1 VFSGYVVRLMSLMA
15 PVSAHERIEVLD
27 VLRGVALLGIL
38 TANMRGFNGPFAAYF
53 DHSLMWTDPVS
64 RAAQGFVDLFVSG
77 KFITLFAFMFG
88 IGFAIQMERAQTRGH
103 ESIRFYVNRLAALL
117 LFGVVH
123 AVFIWWGD
131 ILLPYAVMGF
141 GLLMFREASQAT
153 VLRWAMALYLYPTVV
168 AGQMLAL
175 DLAGLPLPGP
185 EPTTSDELQ
194 RIIGVYASGPYASI
208 VRQNVVEL
216 PFNLIALVFFY
227 PRILGIFLFGLWV
240 WRAGIIR
247 DIASRTAT
255 LRRCQIHGLW
265 VGLAFNAATVAVTE
279 IYHPNPMEP
288 SIPGFVANITGSIGV
303 PAGSLFYASTLMLLW
318 QRPVWRRTL
327 APFGAVG
334 RTALTNYLF
343 QSVVCTTL
351 YYAWGG
357 GLYGTVSPLVG
368 LVITL
373 PIYAMQVVLSS
384 LYMKRFQTGPME
396 WLWRR
401 LTYGGAAL
409 VRST

>member
-1 VFSGYVVRLMSLMA
+1 MSLMA
-15 PVSAHERIEVLD
+15 PIPAHERIDVLD
-27 VLRGVALLGIL
+27 VLRGAALLGIL
-38 TANMRGFNGPFAAYF
+38 TANMRGFNGPLAAYF

-64 RAAQGFVDLFVSG
+64 RAAQACVDLFVSG

-88 IGFAIQMERAQTRGH
+88 IGFAIQMERAQARGI
-103 ESIRFYVNRLAALL
+103 ESIRFYVNRLIALL

-141 GLLMFREASQAT
+141 GLLLFRNSSQAT
-153 VLRWAMALYLYPTVV
+153 VLRWAITLYVYPTAV

-175 DLAGLPLPGP
+175 ELAGLPLPGP
-185 EPTTSDELQ
+185 EPTTADELQ
-194 RIIGVYASGPYASI
+194 RIIGVYASGSYGSM
-208 VRQNVVEL
+208 VGQNLNEL
-216 PFNLIALVFFY
+216 VFSLVAIVFFY
-227 PRILGIFLFGLWV
+227 PRVLGIFLFGLWV

-247 DIASRTAT
+247 NFASRTAL

-265 VGLAFNAATVAVTE
+265 VGLVFNAATVAVME
-279 IYHPNPMEP
+279 IYHPNPMVP
-288 SIPGFVANITGSIGV
+288 SIPGFVANVTGAIGV
-303 PAGSLFYASTLMLLW
+303 PAGSLFYASTLARLW
-318 QRPVWRRTL
+318 QSPVWRRRL

-334 RTALTNYLF
+334 RTALTNYLL

-351 YYAWGG
+351 FYGWGG
-357 GLYGTVSPLVG
+357 ALYGMVSPLAG

-373 PIYAMQVVLSS
+373 PIFAAQIVLSM

-401 LTYGGAAL
+401 LTYGRAAFTA
-409 VRST
+409 VGQRRVDVG